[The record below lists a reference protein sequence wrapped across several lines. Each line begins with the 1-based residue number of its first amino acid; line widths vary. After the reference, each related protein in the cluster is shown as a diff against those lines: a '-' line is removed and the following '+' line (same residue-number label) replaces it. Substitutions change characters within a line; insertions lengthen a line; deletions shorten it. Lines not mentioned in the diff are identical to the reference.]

1 MIIDVDYI
9 RHNVRDIAANIDADR
24 LRNFIREAE
33 NIDIRPVI
41 GVDVW
46 RRLSEYGPVQI
57 DNEGTLLLDEKGH
70 PILVNTTYAVSDEE
84 AKLLLGG
91 YYTSD
96 CGCEE
101 YFEGLLLALGYFAYA
116 RLVREQSLN
125 VTAYGV
131 VIKEG
136 ELSSPADTRAIAAAA
151 LNAQNIAEAYLGN
164 TLKYWRTVQNKGC
177 CGEAQM
183 PKRMRKFIPIGH

>member
-33 NIDIRPVI
+33 NIDIRPSI
-41 GVDVW
+41 AVDLF
-46 RRLSEYGPVQI
+46 RRLDGMGPFSVVNGEI
-57 DNEGTLLLDEKGH
+57 SGDYDLTTEEKSLL
-70 PILVNTTYAVSDEE
+70 V
-84 AKLLLGG
+84 GG
-91 YYTSD
+91 YYSSD

-164 TLKYWRTVQNKGC
+164 TLKYWRTTQNKGC

-183 PKRMRKFIPIGH
+183 PKRMRKFIPIGR

>member
-9 RHNVRDIAANIDADR
+9 RYNVRDIAANIDASR
-24 LRNFIREAE
+24 LHNFIREAE
-33 NIDIRPVI
+33 NIDIRSAI
-41 GVDVW
+41 GAELFRKLDNIGPFRVVDGEIVGDYD
-46 RRLSEYGPVQI
+46 LTTEEK
-57 DNEGTLLLDEKGH
+57 NLL
-70 PILVNTTYAVSDEE
+70 V
-84 AKLLLGG
+84 GG
-91 YYTSD
+91 YYTSS
-96 CGCEE
+96 CGCSE

-131 VIKEG
+131 VVKEG

-164 TLKYWRTVQNKGC
+164 TLKYWHTIQNNGC

-183 PKRMRKFIPIGH
+183 PKRMRKFIPIGR

>member
-1 MIIDVDYI
+1 MIIDADYI
-9 RHNVRDIAANIDADR
+9 RFNVRDIAANISADR

-33 NIDIRPVI
+33 NIDIRNAI

-46 RRLSEYGPVQI
+46 RRLSDYGPVQI
-57 DNEGTLLLDEKGH
+57 DNEGSLLLDERGC
-70 PILVNTTYAVSDEE
+70 PILVNTEYAVSDEE
-84 AKLLLGG
+84 AKLLMGG
-91 YYTSD
+91 YYISE

-116 RLVREQSLN
+116 RILREQSLN

-131 VIKEG
+131 VVKEG
-136 ELSSPADTRAIAAAA
+136 ELSSPADTKAIAAAA
-151 LNAQNIAEAYLGN
+151 LNARNIAEAYLGN
-164 TLKYWRTVQNKGC
+164 TLQYWSTIKNKGC

>member
-24 LRNFIREAE
+24 LHNFIREAE
-33 NIDIRPVI
+33 NIDIRPSI
-41 GVDVW
+41 SAELF
-46 RRLSEYGPVQI
+46 RRLEEMGPFYVVNGEIMGEY
-57 DNEGTLLLDEKGH
+57 NLTTEEKNLL
-70 PILVNTTYAVSDEE
+70 V
-84 AKLLLGG
+84 GG
-91 YYTSD
+91 YYTSS
-96 CGCEE
+96 CGCSE

-131 VIKEG
+131 VVKEG
-136 ELSSPADTRAIAAAA
+136 ELSSPADTRAIASAA

-164 TLKYWRTVQNKGC
+164 TLKYWRTIQNEGC

>member
-9 RHNVRDIAANIDADR
+9 RHNVRDIAANIDANR

-33 NIDIRPVI
+33 NIDIRPAI
-41 GVDVW
+41 GVALW
-46 RRLSEYGPVQI
+46 RKLSECGPVQV
-57 DNEGTLLLDEKGH
+57 DAQGSLLLDNNGV
-70 PILVNTTYAVSDEE
+70 PILVNGNELTEE
-84 AKLLLGG
+84 EGQLLKGG
-91 YYTSD
+91 YYTPE

-116 RLVREQSLN
+116 RLIREQSLN

-136 ELSSPADTRAIAAAA
+136 ELSSPADTKAIAAAA

-164 TLKYWRTVQNKGC
+164 TLKYWRSILNKGC
-177 CGEAQM
+177 CEKPQV
-183 PKRMRKFIPIGH
+183 PKRMRKFIVIGK

>member
-1 MIIDVDYI
+1 MIIDADYI
-9 RHNVRDIAANIDADR
+9 RFNVRDIAANISADR

-33 NIDIRPVI
+33 NIDIRNAI

-46 RRLSEYGPVQI
+46 RRLSDYGPVQI
-57 DNEGTLLLDEKGH
+57 DNEGGLLLDERGC
-70 PILVNTTYAVSDEE
+70 PILVNTEYAVSDEE
-84 AKLLLGG
+84 AKLLMGG
-91 YYTSD
+91 YYISE

-116 RLVREQSLN
+116 RILREQSLN

-131 VIKEG
+131 VVKEG
-136 ELSSPADTRAIAAAA
+136 ELSSPADTKAIAAAA
-151 LNAQNIAEAYLGN
+151 LNARNIAEAYLGN
-164 TLKYWRTVQNKGC
+164 TLQYWSTIKNKGC

>member
-9 RHNVRDIAANIDADR
+9 RHNVRDIAANIDAGR
-24 LRNFIREAE
+24 LHNFIREAE
-33 NIDIRPVI
+33 NIDIRGAI
-41 GVDVW
+41 GAELFRKLDNIGPFLVVDGEIVGDYD
-46 RRLSEYGPVQI
+46 LTTE
-57 DNEGTLLLDEKGH
+57 EKTLL
-70 PILVNTTYAVSDEE
+70 I
-84 AKLLLGG
+84 GG
-91 YYTSD
+91 YYTSG
-96 CGCEE
+96 CGCSE

-131 VIKEG
+131 VVKEG

-164 TLKYWRTVQNKGC
+164 TLKYWRTIQNEGC